1 MKSLIKL
8 MAILL
13 SLVML
18 CSCSANEPEK
28 IVVAVVEDTEITL
41 EQFNFSFN
49 NLLSSYEQMGLD
61 LSAEGTD
68 EQLVELKKQYLDQL
82 VQVEC
87 AKLKIKEFGLDQFT
101 DEEMETMRTSAQA
114 SYDGYVEAAAQ
125 EFTAAGVEDSISQ
138 IPQILAEG
146 FGITVDGLL
155 EQLITT
161 ATFDRLEHHITDDIT
176 ASEEEIKAVYDE
188 QLALLKQYID
198 QEPYNMVHYW
208 NGGIVKLYKI
218 DGYDAYKWAL
228 IPISPEQTQVLNSLE
243 ESDPDAYEKQLKAD
257 LAIIEGAAKQA
268 HASVNTEE
276 DLIAL
281 IETYGGGIYTADT
294 IPQETGYILTEQSSE
309 ISANAVKAALE
320 LKNVGDFTEP
330 VATNEGYY
338 IIMKTDDIEPGE
350 MPFED
355 VRHYFVATADETAK
369 TTAYEALLLSW
380 VDEYE
385 TATYPENLFAE
396 TK

>member
-18 CSCSANEPEK
+18 CSCSANQPEK

-198 QEPYNMVHYW
+198 QEPYNMVNYW
-208 NGGIVKLYKI
+208 NGGIVMLYKI
-218 DGYDAYKWAL
+218 DGNMKNYAIHKCSD
-228 IPISPEQTQVLNSLE
+228 QSL
-243 ESDPDAYEKQLKAD
+243 
-257 LAIIEGAAKQA
+257 
-268 HASVNTEE
+268 
-276 DLIAL
+276 
-281 IETYGGGIYTADT
+281 
-294 IPQETGYILTEQSSE
+294 
-309 ISANAVKAALE
+309 
-320 LKNVGDFTEP
+320 
-330 VATNEGYY
+330 
-338 IIMKTDDIEPGE
+338 
-350 MPFED
+350 
-355 VRHYFVATADETAK
+355 
-369 TTAYEALLLSW
+369 
-380 VDEYE
+380 
-385 TATYPENLFAE
+385 
-396 TK
+396 